1 MLVDKTISKRHEVT
15 GMLFLDDFL
24 LAYLDLDC
32 LFMHVLNANV
42 SVFFFGGVLE
52 VQKPAVLVKRH
63 VSPQTSQRT
72 WLEEKLPKL
81 AGCLK
86 KATWWDRISAIIVG
100 IFWQGL

>member
-42 SVFFFGGVLE
+42 SVFFFWGGSWRCKNQQCLLSGTYHL
-52 VQKPAVLVKRH
+52 KPASVL
-63 VSPQTSQRT
+63 
-72 WLEEKLPKL
+72 
-81 AGCLK
+81 GLK
-86 KATWWDRISAIIVG
+86 KNCRSWLAV
-100 IFWQGL
+100 

>member
-42 SVFFFGGVLE
+42 SVFFFGGGLGGA
-52 VQKPAVLVKRH
+52 K
-63 VSPQTSQRT
+63 TS
-72 WLEEKLPKL
+72 
-81 AGCLK
+81 
-86 KATWWDRISAIIVG
+86 SAC
-100 IFWQGL
+100 